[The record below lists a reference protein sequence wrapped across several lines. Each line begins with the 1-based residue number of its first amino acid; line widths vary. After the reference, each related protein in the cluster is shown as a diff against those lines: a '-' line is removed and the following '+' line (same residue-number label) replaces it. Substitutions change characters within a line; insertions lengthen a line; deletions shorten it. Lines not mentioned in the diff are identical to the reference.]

1 MMYAHDD
8 DDYYDCEGEDQR
20 PMISNMKISLLLSF
34 QKNKHTDGIRWNIA
48 SPNNVPIAIAVN
60 KLSTYLNDIL

>member
-1 MMYAHDD
+1 
-8 DDYYDCEGEDQR
+8 
-20 PMISNMKISLLLSF
+20 MISYMKTSLLLPF